1 VSGYSGNT
9 PVKLEQIQQ
18 TQATVQKMAK
28 QNKKVTR
35 ARNTILSFVAVLVAT
50 LVGFTIYVST
60 GIGEG
65 EISEGKDYRVLENPL
80 PQRTAGAVGVIEFFS
95 YACIHCKRF
104 DPVIEA
110 WAQNQGNQVDF
121 RRLPVTFSPQWA
133 LLSQTYLTFEAA
145 GILEENHTRMF
156 RAIHDNGRQFLTLKA
171 VADFIDGRG
180 ISTDEFIRVFN
191 SPPVKR
197 AVQDADRTQRA
208 AQISAT
214 PQIVVGGQYVV
225 NMDGGQRRALEVVE
239 HLVATVRS
247 ASP

>member
-1 VSGYSGNT
+1 
-9 PVKLEQIQQ
+9 
-18 TQATVQKMAK
+18 M
-28 QNKKVTR
+28 
-35 ARNTILSFVAVLVAT
+35 
-50 LVGFTIYVST
+50 
-60 GIGEG
+60 
-65 EISEGKDYRVLENPL
+65 
-80 PQRTAGAVGVIEFFS
+80 
-95 YACIHCKRF
+95 
-104 DPVIEA
+104 
-110 WAQNQGNQVDF
+110 
-121 RRLPVTFSPQWA
+121 TFSPQWA

-208 AQISAT
+208 VQISAT